1 MLISLFH
8 IEVPEITEGNVRIK
22 SIARIPGVRSK
33 VAVETVTPTVD
44 PIGACLGI
52 KSIRLQSMIDELNGE
67 YIDVVLWSDV
77 LVKFIINVFFPITIM
92 SLILDSNKKEVDL
105 VVEKENLPQIIGRNG
120 QNIKLSSMLVG
131 FELNVI
137 SLNPR
142 EVYLDTEFL
151 KKECLE
157 LKKMHS
163 YLKDVLDIPDD
174 ILIAFLNY
182 GIRTIEELI
191 CIPDLELTEKFNLSK
206 NDLKKVRTNSLF
218 YLRQIITN

>member
-1 MLISLFH
+1 
-8 IEVPEITEGNVRIK
+8 
-22 SIARIPGVRSK
+22 
-33 VAVETVTPTVD
+33 
-44 PIGACLGI
+44 
-52 KSIRLQSMIDELNGE
+52 
-67 YIDVVLWSDV
+67 
-77 LVKFIINVFFPITIM
+77 M